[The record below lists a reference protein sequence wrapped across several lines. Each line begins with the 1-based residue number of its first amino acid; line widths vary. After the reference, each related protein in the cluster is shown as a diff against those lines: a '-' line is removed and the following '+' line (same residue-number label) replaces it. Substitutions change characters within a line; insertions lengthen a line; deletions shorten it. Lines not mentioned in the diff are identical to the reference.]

1 MKKFVITGASTYG
14 VKNMGDDAMLA
25 SMVQGL
31 KRDAPGCQITF
42 LCRHPDAD
50 YDQAFGFTSLK
61 NMDHDTKEAAA
72 GRIFWGLNA
81 GDPDAHLKA
90 ITEAITEADLLI
102 IGGNSFMEIFPNSF
116 LKGVSSYGA
125 TLATLARFLGT
136 PTALYGL
143 NVVDDIKA
151 PTTQQHAHFMV
162 GSAKAVTMREESGR
176 QYLADIGVVGEH
188 ITVLG
193 DPAFGMEP
201 QKCVRAPQELLAADD
216 IYLSD
221 KPVIGIG
228 FRHEYW
234 MGDEDEYAVINQAL
248 AAMLD
253 GVVALFDAQL
263 LFIPNCTYTLAH
275 KWQDDRLTHREIASK
290 MKRQDAVF
298 CVEQDLTVFETFS
311 LFPLA
316 SLHISNRRHSC
327 IFAAMNDVPF
337 LSIAGVLKGHMP
349 PFLEELGVPDQIAT
363 VADMDGLAAKITTT
377 WETRDQL
384 VAAMQPNVS
393 ALAKQA
399 KQHIPYILG
408 KLQ

>member
-31 KRDAPGCQITF
+31 KRDAPDCQITF
-42 LCRHPDAD
+42 LCRHPNLD

-61 NMDHDTKEAAA
+61 NMDHDSKEAAA

-81 GDPDAHLKA
+81 DDPDVHLKA
-90 ITEAITEADLLI
+90 IAEAIAGADLLI

-125 TLATLARFLGT
+125 TLATLARFMGT

-151 PTTQQHAHFMV
+151 ATTQQHAHFMV
-162 GSAKAVTMREESGR
+162 GTAKAVTMREESGR
-176 QYLADIGVVGEH
+176 QYLTDIGVEGEH

-201 QKCVRAPQELLAADD
+201 QGCARTPLELLAADD

-221 KPVIGIG
+221 KPVIGVG

-234 MGDEDEYAVINQAL
+234 MGDEDEYALINQTL
-248 AAMLD
+248 AEMLD
-253 GVVALFDAQL
+253 DVVARFNAQL

-316 SLHISNRRHSC
+316 NMHVSNRRHSC

-337 LSIAGVLKGHMP
+337 FVYCWRVEGAYASLPRRAGCTG
-349 PFLEELGVPDQIAT
+349 
-363 VADMDGLAAKITTT
+363 
-377 WETRDQL
+377 
-384 VAAMQPNVS
+384 PNS
-393 ALAKQA
+393 RC
-399 KQHIPYILG
+399 G
-408 KLQ
+408 

>member
-31 KRDAPGCQITF
+31 KREAPGCQIIF
-42 LCRHPDAD
+42 LCRHPDVD

-61 NMDHDTKEAAA
+61 NLDHDSKEAAA
-72 GRIFWGLNA
+72 GRIFWGMNA
-81 GDPDAHLKA
+81 GDPGDHLTA
-90 ITEAITEADLLI
+90 ITEAIRDADLLI

-143 NVVDDIKA
+143 NVVDDIKE
-151 PTTQQHAHFMV
+151 PTTQQHAQFMV
-162 GSAKAVTMREESGR
+162 GTAKAVTMREESGR
-176 QYLADIGVVGEH
+176 KFLADVGVEGEH
-188 ITVLG
+188 ISILG

-201 QKCVRAPQELLAADD
+201 QDCGRTPQKILEVDD
-216 IYLSD
+216 IRLSD
-221 KPVIGIG
+221 KPVIGVG

-234 MGDEDEYAVINQAL
+234 MGDEDEYVTINRTL
-248 AAMLD
+248 ADMLD
-253 GVVALFDAQL
+253 DVVARLDAQL
-263 LFIPNCTYTLAH
+263 LFIPNCTYSLAH

-290 MKRQDAVF
+290 MKRQDSIF

-316 SLHISNRRHSC
+316 AMHISNRRHSC
-327 IFAAMNDVPF
+327 IFAAMNNVPF
-337 LSIAGVLKGHMP
+337 LSIGGVMKGHMP
-349 PFLEELGVPDQIAT
+349 PFLDELGVPGQIAT
-363 VADMDGLAAKITTT
+363 LADLDDLAAKITTT
-377 WETRDQL
+377 WETRDAL
-384 VAAMQPNVS
+384 ITAMQPNVA